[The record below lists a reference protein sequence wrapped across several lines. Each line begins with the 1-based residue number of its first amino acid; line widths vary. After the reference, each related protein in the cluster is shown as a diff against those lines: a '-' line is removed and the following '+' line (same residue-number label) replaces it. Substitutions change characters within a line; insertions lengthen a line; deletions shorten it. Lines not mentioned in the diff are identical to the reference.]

1 MMNIITI
8 TAERYA
14 ELCIAEHEAKILK
27 ELLNKRAY
35 LGIDG
40 KELALICE
48 ALSMK
53 EEG

>member
-1 MMNIITI
+1 MNVTI

-14 ELCIAEHEAKILK
+14 ELCVAEHEAKILK
-27 ELLNKRAY
+27 ELLKKKAY
-35 LGIDG
+35 IGLDG

-53 EEG
+53 EEQK